1 MMKRLF
7 ATAALASTLSLAGGG
22 LASAQ
27 SPYISEVRLFAFNFC
42 PIDWLQTSGQL
53 LDISAYAPLFAL
65 IGTTYGGNGT
75 TNFALPNLNGRA
87 PYGAGS
93 TPGLPPTVIGQPYG
107 VSTVTLT
114 VANMPSHTHQEYAS
128 SNGATVKGPSG
139 GLEASFPSGEKAWA
153 AAGSPA
159 NVSYS
164 PTAVGITGQN
174 QPVSVQSPS
183 LSMNWCIAINGIF
196 PTRP

>member
-1 MMKRLF
+1 M
-7 ATAALASTLSLAGGG
+7 S
-22 LASAQ
+22 
-27 SPYISEVRLFAFNFC
+27 SPYVGEIRMFGGNFAPVGWMFC
-42 PIDWLQTSGQL
+42 EGQL
-53 LDISAYAPLFAL
+53 LPISQYEALYNL

-87 PYGAGS
+87 PYGAG
-93 TPGLPPTVIGQPYG
+93 TTAGLPPTTLGEVYG

-114 VANMPSHTHQEYAS
+114 VGNMPSHTHQEYAS
-128 SNGATVKGPSG
+128 TNSATVKGPSG

-174 QPVSVQSPS
+174 LPVNIQSPS
-183 LSMNWCIAINGIF
+183 LSMNWCIAYNGIF